1 MEQSL
6 EGGFAQ
12 PTFGAQSTFRAV
24 MDALANPGTRQE
36 LTAPLEAPLALGS
49 GLAAIAL
56 TLCDHDTN
64 VWLDPSLASSYA
76 LVAWLRFHTAAPVVA
91 EPGQSLF
98 ALVAR
103 PEELPRMDQFQ
114 LGAQDYPDRSTT
126 IALALPSLT
135 GGPDLTLRG
144 PGIKDHTDISP
155 QGLPA
160 DFVEQWAANREL
172 FPRGID
178 LLLVAGS
185 EVIGLPR
192 TTRITMEA
200 H

>member
-1 MEQSL
+1 MQQSL
-6 EGGFAQ
+6 EGGFAR
-12 PTFGAQSTFRAV
+12 PIFGAQAVFRTV
-24 MDALANPGTRQE
+24 MDALANPGTRRD
-36 LTAPLEAPLALGS
+36 LTAPLEAPLVLGS

-64 VWLDPSLASSYA
+64 VWLPPSLAGSGE
-76 LVAWLRFHTAAPVVA
+76 LVAWLRFHTAAPLVA
-91 EPGQSLF
+91 EPGQSQF
-98 ALVAR
+98 ALIAR
-103 PEELPRMDQFQ
+103 LEELPRLDTFQ
-114 LGAQDYPDRSTT
+114 LGTQDYPDRSTT
-126 IALALPSLT
+126 IALALPALT

-144 PGIKDHTDISP
+144 PGIKDHIHISP

-160 DFVEQWAANREL
+160 DFSEQWAANRAL

-178 LLLVAGS
+178 LLLVAGN

-192 TTRITMEA
+192 TTRIMKEA